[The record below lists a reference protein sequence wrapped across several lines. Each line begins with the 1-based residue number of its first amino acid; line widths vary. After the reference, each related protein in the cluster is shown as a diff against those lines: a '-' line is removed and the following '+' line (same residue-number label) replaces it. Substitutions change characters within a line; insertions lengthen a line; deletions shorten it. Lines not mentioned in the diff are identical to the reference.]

1 MIGDYQNMM
10 IVEKLIYKML
20 LIKRK
25 KVYLNNNYGNNIFQ
39 YKIYHILVKLKQ
51 M

>member
-10 IVEKLIYKML
+10 IVAKLIYKML

-25 KVYLNNNYGNNIFQ
+25 KVYLNNNYGNNISQ